1 MLPGSSVGQLCN
13 LHIRLKV
20 QKPEDDS
27 SVSGLTWDANCP
39 GLGPYSQSP
48 KGAEWVLLI
57 GWKVNS
63 VDPPRCEDEVA
74 PAWPEEGDSDPLAIQ
89 VLTILVG
96 VHPHYHQYLQII
108 HVFSGITY

>member
-1 MLPGSSVGQLCN
+1 MGQLCN

-20 QKPEDDS
+20 QKPEGDS

-48 KGAEWVLLI
+48 KGAEWVLGI

-63 VDPPRCEDEVA
+63 VDPQDVKMK
-74 PAWPEEGDSDPLAIQ
+74 L
-89 VLTILVG
+89 
-96 VHPHYHQYLQII
+96 HQPGQKRATATHLP
-108 HVFSGITY
+108 FKF